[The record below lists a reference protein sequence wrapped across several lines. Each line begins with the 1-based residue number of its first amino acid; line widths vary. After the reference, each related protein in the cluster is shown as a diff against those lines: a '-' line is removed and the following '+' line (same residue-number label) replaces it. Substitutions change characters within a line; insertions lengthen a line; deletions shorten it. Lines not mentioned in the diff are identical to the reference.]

1 MGFMDQFL
9 LVMTVLVCLSM
20 IGVMTRLTFYDHRYG
35 TSTSELDAIK
45 KLLAQFDELEA
56 PADPRLFAA

>member
-1 MGFMDQFL
+1 MDQFL

-20 IGVMTRLTFYDHRYG
+20 NGVMTWLTFYDHRYG
-35 TSTSELDAIK
+35 ASASEVDVIK

-56 PADPRLFAA
+56 PPEPTLFAA